1 MPEYVWRQK
10 IFSEGSSGK
19 VDRLVNEFLATLDLT
34 SCPQVRLT
42 TVYIAD
48 SGAIYYTA
56 HIMYI
61 VDRPSKLEKA
71 IKDSDK
77 QLFAK
82 VKNEAKK

>member
-1 MPEYVWRQK
+1 ML
-10 IFSEGSSGK
+10 F
-19 VDRLVNEFLATLDLT
+19 
-34 SCPQVRLT
+34 PQVRLT

>member
-19 VDRLVNEFLATLDLT
+19 VDRLVNEFLTLDLT

-56 HIMYI
+56 HIM
-61 VDRPSKLEKA
+61 
-71 IKDSDK
+71 
-77 QLFAK
+77 
-82 VKNEAKK
+82 